1 MSHLRAEKT
10 EPQDSNESEREM
22 LDRTKRAIV
31 NGFNTLIA
39 KRDFDD
45 ITAKDIMLEAK
56 VSKAT
61 FYRYFKDK
69 YDVMNYNY
77 KSILDE
83 ALSTEGIDNY
93 RDLFLQLYNMGAER
107 LASIS
112 RTFGSTGVNSFE
124 RYIYEYSSD
133 IVEKITRQNR
143 ENAGLTES
151 EIMQLD
157 VFCYGISF
165 MYKKW
170 VNSTYDISAEEAAD
184 RLFEMMP
191 PTLRDYWFVAK

>member
-1 MSHLRAEKT
+1 
-10 EPQDSNESEREM
+10 M
-22 LDRTKRAIV
+22 LDRTKRDIV
-31 NGFNTLIA
+31 NGLNALIA
-39 KRDFDD
+39 RRDFND
-45 ITAKDIMLEAK
+45 ITAKDIMAEAK

-83 ALSTEGIDNY
+83 ALNAEGIGNY
-93 RDLFLQLYNMGAER
+93 RDLYLRLYNMGTDR
-107 LASIS
+107 LVNIS
-112 RTFGSTGVNSFE
+112 RAFGSTGINSFE
-124 RYIYEYSSD
+124 RYIYEYSSS

-143 ENAGLTES
+143 KGKGLTDS
-151 EIMQLD
+151 EVMQLD

-170 VNSTYDISAEEAAD
+170 VNGAYDISAEEAAD

-191 PTLRDYWFVAK
+191 PTLRDYWFIDE

>member
-1 MSHLRAEKT
+1 MARSGLDEGEK
-10 EPQDSNESEREM
+10 M

-39 KRDFDD
+39 KRDFDE
-45 ITAKDIMLEAK
+45 IAAKDIMLEAQ

-83 ALSTEGIDNY
+83 ALSTDGIDNY
-93 RDLFLQLYNMGAER
+93 RDLYLRLYNMGREKLVGINR
-107 LASIS
+107 S
-112 RTFGSTGVNSFE
+112 FGSTGVNSFE
-124 RYIYEYSSD
+124 RYIYEYSSSV
-133 IVEKITRQNR
+133 VEEITRQNR
-143 ENAGLTES
+143 GGKGLTES
-151 EIMQLD
+151 ETMQLD
-157 VFCYGISF
+157 VFCYGISY
-165 MYKKW
+165 MYKEW
-170 VNSTYDISAEEAAD
+170 INGAYDISAEEAAD

-191 PTLRDYWFVAK
+191 PTLRGYWFVEE

>member
-1 MSHLRAEKT
+1 
-10 EPQDSNESEREM
+10 M
-22 LDRTKRAIV
+22 LNRTKRAIV
-31 NGFNTLIA
+31 NGFNVLIA

-45 ITAKDIMLEAK
+45 ITAKDIMHEAE

-83 ALSTEGIDNY
+83 ALSTDGIDNY
-93 RDLFLQLYNMGAER
+93 RDLYLRLYNMGTEK
-107 LASIS
+107 LVGIS
-112 RTFGSTGVNSFE
+112 RAFGSTGVNSFE
-124 RYIYEYSSD
+124 RYIYEYSRSV
-133 IVEKITRQNR
+133 VERITRQNR
-143 ENAGLTES
+143 DGEGLTDS
-151 EIMQLD
+151 ENMQLD

-165 MYKKW
+165 MYKEW
-170 VNSTYDISAEEAAD
+170 INGIYDISADEAAN

-191 PTLRDYWFVAK
+191 PTLRDYWFVDA

>member
-1 MSHLRAEKT
+1 
-10 EPQDSNESEREM
+10 M

-31 NGFNTLIA
+31 NGFNSLIA
-39 KRDFDD
+39 ERDFDD
-45 ITAKDIMLEAK
+45 ITAKDIMREAQ

-83 ALSTEGIDNY
+83 ALCTDGIDNY
-93 RDLFLQLYNMGAER
+93 RDLYLRLYNMGKEK
-107 LASIS
+107 LVGIS
-112 RTFGSTGVNSFE
+112 RSFGSTGVNSFA
-124 RYIYEYSSD
+124 RYIYEYSRS
-133 IVEKITRQNR
+133 VAENITRQNR
-143 ENAGLTES
+143 GGEGFTDS
-151 EIMQLD
+151 EAMQVD

-165 MYKKW
+165 MYKEW
-170 VNSTYDISAEEAAD
+170 VNGVYDISAEEAAD

-191 PTLRDYWFVAK
+191 STLRDYWFVEA

>member
-1 MSHLRAEKT
+1 
-10 EPQDSNESEREM
+10 M
-22 LDRTKRAIV
+22 LDRTKRDIV

-45 ITAKDIMLEAK
+45 ITAKDIMAEAG

-83 ALSTEGIDNY
+83 SLCAEGVKNY
-93 RDLFLQLYNMGAER
+93 RDLYLQLYNMGTEK
-107 LASIS
+107 LAIIS
-112 RTFGSTGVNSFE
+112 RAFGSSGVNSLE
-124 RYIYEYSSD
+124 RFIYEYSSH
-133 IVEKITRQNR
+133 IVDEITRQNR
-143 ENAGLTES
+143 SGKGLTNS
-151 EIMQLD
+151 EVMQLD
-157 VFCYGISF
+157 VFCYGISY

-170 VNSTYDISAEEAAD
+170 VNGFYDISAEEAAD

-191 PTLRDYWFVAK
+191 VTLRDYWFLDE